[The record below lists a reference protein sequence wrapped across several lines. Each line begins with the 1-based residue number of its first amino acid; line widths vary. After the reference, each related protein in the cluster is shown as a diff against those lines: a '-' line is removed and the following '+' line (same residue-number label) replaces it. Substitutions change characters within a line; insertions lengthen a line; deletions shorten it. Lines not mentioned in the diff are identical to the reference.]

1 VTESV
6 SLQKRKKIDDE
17 RVNKPI
23 KTEIYNDSIKK
34 EMPIKS
40 ENTDSDDIKKDF
52 IKQKI
57 ENIKKLGSEDI
68 KMEEINKESDDK
80 SNIKTEIVDAMD
92 VDPSEEK
99 TENEKS
105 SNTTEK
111 ETNNDDS
118 LNDHARKVMFHN
130 IMENSHIP
138 LEEDMEFELYMYK
151 FLCMQFGIENVTS
164 ENMSLPIMLDYFGS
178 EGVTYNMY
186 DNETSK
192 LTIGVDNN
200 DIKNKK
206 IDKNEKQEIKSSNKK
221 LWKVHIDN
229 YCCTID
235 RNTLVSNEEKIKI
248 YLFIIIIIIIINL
261 IIKIFIYLLHYII
274 NGLLIH

>member
-17 RVNKPI
+17 RESKSME
-23 KTEIYNDSIKK
+23 TENENIEK
-34 EMPIKS
+34 EISIKS
-40 ENTDSDDIKKDF
+40 EDV
-52 IKQKI
+52 
-57 ENIKKLGSEDI
+57 DI
-68 KMEEINKESDDK
+68 KMEEVKNELNDIK
-80 SNIKTEIVDAMD
+80 NIKNEIIDAMD
-92 VDPSEEK
+92 VDPVGEVK

-105 SNTTEK
+105 TKDTETDSKTDTKDKENNSDDIMNDNT
-111 ETNNDDS
+111 
-118 LNDHARKVMFHN
+118 RKVMFHN
-130 IMENSHIP
+130 IMDNSHVP
-138 LEEDMEFELYMYK
+138 LEDDMEFELYMYK

-192 LTIGVDNN
+192 LTLGVDNN
-200 DIKNKK
+200 DVKK
-206 IDKNEKQEIKSSNKK
+206 KVDKNEKTEVKSSDKK

-235 RNTLVSNEEKIKI
+235 RKTLVSDI
-248 YLFIIIIIIIINL
+248 F
-261 IIKIFIYLLHYII
+261 IIKI
-274 NGLLIH
+274 